1 MMDYHRFAI
10 TVLEKAITD
19 LDETYT
25 DCSIFGEDM
34 LEMVRRDIKF
44 TLDHL
49 RRVSPTDD
57 LYLLRD
63 HYQNVIEH
71 KERESANAMKV
82 EAEAAE

>member
-1 MMDYHRFAI
+1 MNYHRFAI

-49 RRVSPTDD
+49 RRVSSMEDFKR
-57 LYLLRD
+57 LRD
-63 HYQNVIEH
+63 HYQEVIDF
-71 KERESANAMKV
+71 KERESADAMKV